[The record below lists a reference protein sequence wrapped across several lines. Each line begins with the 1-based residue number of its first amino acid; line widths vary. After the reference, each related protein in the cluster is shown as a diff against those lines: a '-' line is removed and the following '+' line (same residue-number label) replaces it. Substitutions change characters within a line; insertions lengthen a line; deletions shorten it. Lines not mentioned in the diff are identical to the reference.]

1 MKLITMTDFV
11 LEQNYITTLDISQ
24 IDFYDKELSVL
35 SKIRNYANFLKKPL
49 KLEMFVTCDDNGN
62 VLEDIIGHGMIH
74 NYSEKL
80 KQYEQAKDKVLFDGF
95 DIYSNGDLHNAFVT
109 FESSRLEIMNVEN
122 LITDFQYSFYLTPN
136 AIKRIFG

>member
-1 MKLITMTDFV
+1 MKQLIKMSDYV
-11 LEQNYITTLDISQ
+11 LDKQRFKEDSDIA
-24 IDFYDKELSVL
+24 IFNVT
-35 SKIRNYANFLKKPL
+35 NYANFLNQPL
-49 KLEMFVTCDDNGN
+49 ELGMFVPCDDNGN
-62 VLEDIIGHGMIH
+62 VLEDIIGNGMIH
-74 NYSEKL
+74 NYSEKV

>member
-1 MKLITMTDFV
+1 MKLISMTDFV
-11 LEQNYITTLDISQ
+11 LQEKTGWQQVNSITSQ
-24 IDFYDKELSVL
+24 LYYELRII
-35 SKIRNYANFLKKPL
+35 KKYADFLKQPL
-49 KLEMFVTCDDNGN
+49 KLEMFVPCDDNGN
-62 VLEDIIGHGMIH
+62 VLEDIIGNGMIH

-95 DIYSNGDLHNAFVT
+95 DIYSNGDLHNAFVS

>member
-1 MKLITMTDFV
+1 MKLIPMTDFV
-11 LEQNYITTLDISQ
+11 LELWD
-24 IDFYDKELSVL
+24 DKLMSEIGLLAV
-35 SKIRNYANFLKKPL
+35 NYAQFLKTPL
-49 KLEMFVTCDDNGN
+49 KLEMFVPCDDNGN

-136 AIKRIFG
+136 AIERIFG

>member
-1 MKLITMTDFV
+1 MKLISMTVFV
-11 LEQNYITTLDISQ
+11 LEQSKRIMNVEITHLESHNQ
-24 IDFYDKELSVL
+24 IV
-35 SKIRNYANFLKKPL
+35 NYANFLKQPL
-49 KLEMFVTCDDNGN
+49 KLEMFVPCDDNGN
-62 VLEDIIGHGMIH
+62 VLEGIIGNGMIH
-74 NYSEKL
+74 NYSEKV

-136 AIKRIFG
+136 AIERIFG

>member
-1 MKLITMTDFV
+1 MKLISMTDFV
-11 LEQNYITTLDISQ
+11 LQEKTGGQQVNSITSQ
-24 IDFYDKELSVL
+24 LYYELRII
-35 SKIRNYANFLKKPL
+35 KKYADFLKQPL
-49 KLEMFVTCDDNGN
+49 KLEMFVPCDDNGN
-62 VLEDIIGHGMIH
+62 VLEDIIGNGMIH

-80 KQYEQAKDKVLFDGF
+80 KQHEQAKDKVLFDGF

>member
-1 MKLITMTDFV
+1 MKLISMTVFV
-11 LEQNYITTLDISQ
+11 LEQSKRIMNVEITHLESHNQ
-24 IDFYDKELSVL
+24 IV
-35 SKIRNYANFLKKPL
+35 NYANFLKQPL
-49 KLEMFVTCDDNGN
+49 KLEMFVPCDDNGN
-62 VLEDIIGHGMIH
+62 VLEGIIGNGMIH
-74 NYSEKL
+74 NYSEKV